1 MSLSKTT
8 LTLSSHH
15 FSWDFFV
22 KTLSSFKTLSSSKA
36 PSLSLRLLSQT
47 TLLKTLTRSRSLS
60 LPLQNPKVQFQY
72 KIWYLNSKIIKR
84 NQQVEISEILEVES
98 WTLSFVVRIF
108 EIEDGIGRTQIQIF
122 WRVYQLPQN
131 SCYPMTPSPNH

>member
-8 LTLSSHH
+8 LTLSLTISPET
-15 FSWDFFV
+15 S
-22 KTLSSFKTLSSSKA
+22 LSKPFLLLKPSQAQA

-47 TLLKTLTRSRSLS
+47 TLLKTLSLSRSLS

-72 KIWYLNSKIIKR
+72 NIWYPNSKIIKG

-108 EIEDGIGRTQIQIF
+108 
-122 WRVYQLPQN
+122 
-131 SCYPMTPSPNH
+131 